1 MDDKRSLVKQ
11 PRGLAPQSELR
22 TLLNRFLRE
31 GEDDPFTWDSF
42 TVENGLP
49 NNWIYDLF
57 QDSKGNIWVGTWGGG
72 LARFDGKTW
81 TALTTRDGL
90 ASNAVT
96 CFAEDKD
103 GRIWIATDG
112 GLNVFDGKTVKD
124 AGLTGKSLLNIIA
137 DRRGRI
143 WAGCWRM
150 HSSGGGLFR
159 FDGTSWKSF
168 GHADGMPG
176 MEILKVFE
184 DSRGWI
190 WVGTYEFGR
199 GAGVGCYDGASW
211 RSYSR
216 PDGLIDDCV
225 YSMFEDPDANMW
237 FGTVGGVSVFDPKKR
252 KWYPLSTLDG
262 LVNDRVY
269 GMAIDSRQK
278 MWFGTEG
285 GVSRYDGTNWKSFTK
300 EDGLVENLVR
310 AILEDRDG
318 NIWFGTYPYAP
329 GHGGISVARYA
340 KGAKALAE
348 RLSKYLPES
357 LKGKVLEPHKKTP
370 NAEAPPKNQRNCRC
384 QEVPAPMASRRD
396 QGGD

>member
-225 YSMFEDPDANMW
+225 YSMFEDPDGNMW
-237 FGTVGGVSVFDPKKR
+237 FGTVGGVSVFDPKKG